1 MEKLSP
7 TKANLIKLNDMLEFS
22 RKGYHLLDEKRSV
35 LILEMMA
42 MIDEVEKLQ
51 IQIDE
56 EFTFVYEALK
66 YANVTI
72 GAYAVGEISLS
83 IPKDETIRILNKSV
97 MNVEIPMIK
106 FDQKEIMPSYGFY
119 RSNAS
124 IDIIVVKMKA
134 MMELLY
140 RLAEVENAVIRLAS
154 EIRKTSIRANALQ
167 RIQIPKLEGN
177 AKRIGESLEEKERED
192 FFRLKR
198 VKGKSKK
205 SYAQNKI
212 VKTD

>member
-72 GAYAVGEISLS
+72 GAYAVEEISLS

>member
-7 TKANLIKLNDMLEFS
+7 TKANLIKLNDMLDFS

-35 LILEMMA
+35 LVLEMMA
-42 MIDEVEKLQ
+42 MIDEVGKIQ
-51 IQIDE
+51 TQIDE
-56 EFTFVYEALK
+56 GFTFVYEALK

-72 GAYAVGEISLS
+72 GAYAVEEIAHS
-83 IPKDETIRILNKSV
+83 IPKDENIRILNKSV

-106 FDQKEIMPSYGFY
+106 FDRKEILPSYGFY

-134 MMELLY
+134 VLELLY

-154 EIRKTSIRANALQ
+154 EIRKTSKRANALQ
-167 RIQIPKLEGN
+167 KIQIPKLEEN
-177 AKRIGESLEEKERED
+177 AKKIEESLEEKERED

-205 SYAQNKI
+205 SYAQTKI
-212 VKTD
+212 QKPD